1 MALRLRRRS
10 RPPCRRWLPAPK
22 AAASAG
28 FLLPLASTASL
39 VLVLSSLSLQA
50 MVLQERRQVAVR
62 QRLQAREDR
71 LQAAAQAVVG
81 SLQRRH
87 RCLIALPQSAWVAQS
102 EQATGCAQAGELQA
116 LETGQLLVKQPAP
129 VTVAYTLLQ
138 YCPQVAEPPQPPLAP
153 APVLEAHLLLEI
165 EEDGVAYR
173 SASRLLWSWGPGPTP
188 RLRGFQHLG
197 LRSVGAPLPAC
208 PLTSSGGNP

>member
-1 MALRLRRRS
+1 M
-10 RPPCRRWLPAPK
+10 
-22 AAASAG
+22 
-28 FLLPLASTASL
+28 PLASTASL

-50 MVLQERRQVAVR
+50 MALQERRQVAVR

-71 LQAAAQAVVG
+71 LLAAAQAVAG

-102 EQATGCAQAGELQA
+102 EQASGCAQAGELQA
-116 LETGQLLVKQPAP
+116 LETGQSLVGASQP
-129 VTVAYTLLQ
+129 VASRYTLLQ
-138 YCPQVAEPPQPPLAP
+138 YCPQVAEPPQPPLAS
-153 APVLEAHLLLEI
+153 APVQEAHLILEI
-165 EEDGVAYR
+165 EADGAAYR

-197 LRSVGAPLPAC
+197 LRSAGAPLPAC
-208 PLTSSGGNP
+208 PLASSGGNS